1 MAGKKGGASKKAN
14 GGMTKSEAV
23 RRAIADLGPDA
34 KPAQLRGHIRAKYH
48 VDMTPGH
55 VKVERQKCLKRLGQ
69 ARPAAPE
76 PAAARPAASQAQP
89 EGTPP
94 GKAAPGGMSKREA
107 VRQAL
112 AELGEGATP
121 TQLRGHILGKFGI
134 EMSADHISTEKGIL
148 RRKKVAAAKP
158 AAARTA
164 AARSTA
170 RPSAARQAGPGKAA
184 PKPQFVAA
192 PPGDGR
198 AIGLEDIETAK
209 GLVERLGADS
219 LKKLIDVLAR

>member
-1 MAGKKGGASKKAN
+1 MAGKNSGASKKAN

-34 KPAQLRGHIRAKYH
+34 KPAQLQGHIRAKYH

-55 VKVERQKCLKRLGQ
+55 VKVERQKYLKKLGQ
-69 ARPAAPE
+69 AQPGAPE
-76 PAAARPAASQAQP
+76 PAAARPPARPPAASQAQP
-89 EGTPP
+89 EGTQP

-121 TQLRGHILGKFGI
+121 TQLRGHILGTFGI
-134 EMSADHISTEKGIL
+134 EMSTDHISTEKGIL

-158 AAARTA
+158 AVAQ
-164 AARSTA
+164 
-170 RPSAARQAGPGKAA
+170 PSAARQAGPGKAA
-184 PKPQFVAA
+184 PKPQCVAA

-209 GLVERLGADS
+209 GLVERVGADC
-219 LKKLIDVLAR
+219 LMKLIDVLARR

>member
-1 MAGKKGGASKKAN
+1 MAGKKSGASKKAN

-34 KPAQLRGHIRAKYH
+34 KPAQLQGHIRAKYH
-48 VDMTPGH
+48 INMTPGH
-55 VKVERQKCLKRLGQ
+55 VKVERQKYLRKLGQ
-69 ARPAAPE
+69 AQPAAPE
-76 PAAARPAASQAQP
+76 PAAARPPAASQAQP
-89 EGTPP
+89 EGTRP
-94 GKAAPGGMSKREA
+94 GQAAPGGMSKREA

-121 TQLRGHILGKFGI
+121 TQLRGHILGTFGI
-134 EMSADHISTEKGIL
+134 EMSTDHISTEKGIL
-148 RRKKVAAAKP
+148 RRKQAAAAKP
-158 AAARTA
+158 AVAQ
-164 AARSTA
+164 
-170 RPSAARQAGPGKAA
+170 PSAARQAGPRKGA

-209 GLVERLGADS
+209 GLVERVGADS